1 MLKWCI
7 RIITIENYKE
17 KIEMIPCYSYC
28 QALKEAQRI
37 WDNYS
42 NTEKEAMAKMNF
54 IIKNSSNKI
63 VYESIIEAPAI
74 RLSVVLITT
83 EAKKSFKKD
92 EVLLECC
99 WFYQSYFVVDTNNQ
113 TVLGCYDNYKQAKDA
128 VHKYETMDKKRETY
142 KRDRY
147 QIQNK
152 ENGIIDY
159 PRWITTWQI
168 LTHID
173 TMSMSLTD
181 FSEKYGIP
189 YRTLQN
195 WYLEVNEPTDYLLGL
210 IAKEVM
216 EYWIE
221 NYTEEDDE

>member
-1 MLKWCI
+1 MLKWYI
-7 RIITIENYKE
+7 RIITVENCRE
-17 KIEMIPCYSYC
+17 KVEMISCYSYC
-28 QALKEAQRI
+28 QALKEAQKI
-37 WDNYS
+37 WDAYS
-42 NTEKEAMAKMNF
+42 NKEKEAMAEMNF
-54 IIKNSSNKI
+54 IIQKRNNEI
-63 VYESIIEAPAI
+63 VYQSIIEVPSI

-83 EAKKSFKKD
+83 EAKNSFKKD

-99 WFYQSYFVVDTNNQ
+99 WFWQSYSVVDMDNQ
-113 TVLGCYDNYKQAKDA
+113 NVLGCFDNYKQAKEA
-128 VHKYETMDKKRETY
+128 IHNYETIDKKNQTFKRE
-142 KRDRY
+142 RY
-147 QIQNK
+147 QIQDK
-152 ENGIIDY
+152 EGERVDW
-159 PRWITTWQI
+159 PRWITIWEI
-168 LTHID
+168 LSHID
-173 TMSMSLTD
+173 TMSMSMTD